1 MKNIELI
8 KNTDKEFPQNLL
20 NIEKSPKELY
30 IMGNKKLL
38 NKKSLAIVGTRNCTP
53 YGAECAKKFATD
65 ISKKNICIISGM
77 ALGIDTFAHN
87 GALKEK
93 GNTIA
98 VLGCGFDYIY
108 PEENIDL
115 FNKIVENG
123 GLVVS
128 EYPPKTK
135 AVLSKFPYRNRIISG
150 LSMGLLVIEAAY
162 RSGTSITAKYA
173 KIQERKVFCIPNSI
187 GNKNSYGTIN
197 LIQNGAIMVKNAQ
210 DILKVLGIEYDK
222 QKSIVKFK
230 QLELLDNESQLIFD
244 CINKNEEIDAE
255 GISMKTGINISKVNE
270 LVTILEIDEVIKSV
284 GFNKFKICE
293 EYYE

>member
-53 YGAECAKKFATD
+53 YGAECAEKFATD

-150 LSMGLLVIEAAY
+150 LSMGTLVVEATRN
-162 RSGTSITAKYA
+162 RSGSLVTARYA
-173 KIQERKVFCIPNSI
+173 KEQ
-187 GNKNSYGTIN
+187 NK
-197 LIQNGAIMVKNAQ
+197 K
-210 DILKVLGIEYDK
+210 
-222 QKSIVKFK
+222 
-230 QLELLDNESQLIFD
+230 IF
-244 CINKNEEIDAE
+244 
-255 GISMKTGINISKVNE
+255 TGK
-270 LVTILEIDEVIKSV
+270 
-284 GFNKFKICE
+284 
-293 EYYE
+293 Y

>member
-1 MKNIELI
+1 MKKIELI
-8 KNTDKEFPQNLL
+8 KNIDKEFPQNLL

-53 YGAECAKKFATD
+53 YGAECAEKFATD

-150 LSMGLLVIEAAY
+150 LSDGVLVIEAKEK
-162 RSGTSITAKYA
+162 SGTNITVDFALEQGKD
-173 KIQERKVFCIPNSI
+173 VFVVP
-187 GNKNSYGTIN
+187 GNIYSRTSDGTN
-197 LIQNGAIMVKNAQ
+197 FLIKEGAIPVTSYK
-210 DILKVLGIEYDK
+210 DIIEGCK
-222 QKSIVKFK
+222 
-230 QLELLDNESQLIFD
+230 
-244 CINKNEEIDAE
+244 
-255 GISMKTGINISKVNE
+255 
-270 LVTILEIDEVIKSV
+270 
-284 GFNKFKICE
+284 
-293 EYYE
+293 

>member
-53 YGAECAKKFATD
+53 YGAECAEKFATD

-150 LSMGLLVIEAAY
+150 LSMGTLVVEATRN
-162 RSGTSITAKYA
+162 RSGSLVTARYA
-173 KIQERKVFCIPNSI
+173 KEQNKKIFSIP
-187 GNKNSYGTIN
+187 GNIN
-197 LIQNGAIMVKNAQ
+197 LKTSGGTNELIKGGAKLVTCAN
-210 DILKVLGIEYDK
+210 DILTEFKI
-222 QKSIVKFK
+222 IV
-230 QLELLDNESQLIFD
+230 ENTPE
-244 CINKNEEIDAE
+244 KNEKSVEPEFLEIYNQ
-255 GISMKTGINISKVNE
+255 ITYMPININVIAKKCKLDIANVSQKLLLMELRGYVKSMPGNE
-270 LVTILEIDEVIKSV
+270 YVRV
-284 GFNKFKICE
+284 
-293 EYYE
+293 

>member
-53 YGAECAKKFATD
+53 YGAECAEKFATD
-65 ISKKNICIISGM
+65 ISKKNLCIISGM

-150 LSMGLLVIEAAY
+150 LSMGTLVVEATRN
-162 RSGTSITAKYA
+162 RSGSLVTARYA
-173 KIQERKVFCIPNSI
+173 KEQNKKIFSIP
-187 GNKNSYGTIN
+187 GNIN
-197 LIQNGAIMVKNAQ
+197 L
-210 DILKVLGIEYDK
+210 
-222 QKSIVKFK
+222 
-230 QLELLDNESQLIFD
+230 
-244 CINKNEEIDAE
+244 
-255 GISMKTGINISKVNE
+255 KTSGGTNE
-270 LVTILEIDEVIKSV
+270 LI
-284 GFNKFKICE
+284 KFKIIVENTPEKNEKSVEPEFLEIYNQITYMPININVIAKKCKLDIANVSQKLLLME
-293 EYYE
+293 LRGYVKSMPGNEYVRV